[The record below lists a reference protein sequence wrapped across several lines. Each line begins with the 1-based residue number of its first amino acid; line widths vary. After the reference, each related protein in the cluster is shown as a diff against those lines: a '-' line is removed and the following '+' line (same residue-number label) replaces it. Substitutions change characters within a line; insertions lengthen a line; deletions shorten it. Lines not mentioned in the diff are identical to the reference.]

1 MKAIILAAGNG
12 IRMRPLTDILPKPL
26 LNVGKLT
33 LLDHLVSKLP
43 VEIDELIIVVRHL
56 GHKIKNYCGPE
67 FYGRKV
73 TYVDQPKDLH
83 GTFAALKI
91 CEPHFAKA
99 SRGGE
104 DERFFVFYP
113 DDLMSPKSVKEC
125 LKYKYAIVASEV
137 SNPTSF
143 GVLQL
148 NEDGTLAA
156 ILEKPEKSPTNLVL
170 TNILLLDTKILK
182 FNPPINANGE
192 QYLTHAVCDLAKVE
206 KINIVRTD
214 KWLPVGYPEDLQKAK
229 LFVK

>member
-12 IRMRPLTDILPKPL
+12 IRMRPLTDVLPKPL

-56 GHKIKNYCGPE
+56 GHKIKNYCGLE
-67 FYGRKV
+67 FYGRKI
-73 TYVDQPKDLH
+73 TYVEQPKDLH

-91 CEPHFAKA
+91 CEKLLKK
-99 SRGGE
+99 G
-104 DERFFVFYP
+104 ERFFVLYA
-113 DDLMSPKSVKEC
+113 DDLMSSKSVKEC
-125 LKYKYAIVASEV
+125 LKYPYAIVASEV

-143 GVLQL
+143 GVLEL

-182 FNPPINANGE
+182 FNPLINANGE
-192 QYLTHAVCDLAKVE
+192 QYLTHAVCDLAKEE
-206 KINIVRTD
+206 KINIVRTN
-214 KWLPVGYPEDLQKAK
+214 KWLPVGYPEDLKRAAVFIKNRQ
-229 LFVK
+229 

>member
-12 IRMRPLTDILPKPL
+12 IRMRPLTDVLPKPL

-33 LLDHLVSKLP
+33 LLDHLVLKLP
-43 VEIDELIIVVRHL
+43 VEIDELVIVVRHL

-67 FYGRKV
+67 FHGRKV

-91 CEPHFAKA
+91 CEKLLKK
-99 SRGGE
+99 G
-104 DERFFVFYP
+104 ERFFVLYA
-113 DDLMSPKSVKEC
+113 DDLMSPKSIKEC
-125 LKYKYAIVASEV
+125 LKHKYAIVASEV

-143 GVLQL
+143 GVLEL
-148 NEDGTLAA
+148 NTDGTLAA

-182 FNPPINANGE
+182 FNPPINTNGE
-192 QYLTHAVCDLAKVE
+192 QYLTHAVCDLAKEE
-206 KINIVRTD
+206 KINVVKTD
-214 KWLPVGYPEDLQKAK
+214 KWLPVGYPEDLKIAK
-229 LFVK
+229 QFLK